1 MENSLPPLPP
11 EPPSLIDE
19 IIHQALKD
27 WKRLGKG
34 HDGFNQFYLYRRLL
48 RRNGGNSKLAVNQFL
63 LDGLRL
69 LQEKY
74 EPEANFLQA
83 RHLDGDTVQQI
94 ANRMNVSESHLYKL
108 QREATALL
116 TETIVAHDTQ
126 AALSQRETMIA
137 RLGGELTNEPIGL
150 EEPLAHLQA
159 LVTRDGP
166 PWVIAFEGIGGI
178 GKTTLSKTLLHRLV
192 AAGQV
197 DDIGWISAQREQLS
211 LMGKLERD
219 PQPAMNTAQMIEALA
234 HQLIPNA
241 PPERYEQALRSRFKE
256 LPHVIVID
264 NLETVIDIETL
275 LPTLLKL
282 ANPTKF
288 IVTARENLYGV
299 PNLYHEKVAELT
311 PAYALELIRYEAAL
325 RGLPVLAMSSDAE
338 LLPIVD
344 TVGGNPLAL
353 RLVVGQSHIYGLQ
366 SILYDLRQARSQ
378 PAANLYTYIYQRA
391 WAKLDPLERKALLV
405 MPFAGPNGDDLGYLA
420 EVGDLDLDDLRMALN
435 QLVTLNLVDARGGL
449 NDRRYSI
456 HNLTK
461 TFLMEQVVKWMQKRD

>member
-1 MENSLPPLPP
+1 MESPLSPPPSSSPPL
-11 EPPSLIDE
+11 DE
-19 IIHQALKD
+19 VIHQALKD

-34 HDGFNQFYLYRRLL
+34 HEAFNQFYLFRKLL

-94 ANRMNVSESHLYKL
+94 ANRMNVSESYLYVL
-108 QREATALL
+108 QRQATALL
-116 TETIVAHDTQ
+116 TETIIAHDTQ
-126 AALSQRETMIA
+126 AALNQQETMMA
-137 RLGGELTNEPIGL
+137 RLGGELLNEPIGL
-150 EEPLAHLQA
+150 EESLSRLQM
-159 LVTRDGP
+159 LLTTDGP
-166 PWVIAFEGIGGI
+166 PWVIALEGIGGI
-178 GKTTLSKTLLHRLV
+178 GKTTLAKTLLHRLV

-197 DDIGWISAQREQLS
+197 DDLGWISAQREQLS

-219 PQPAMNTAQMIEALA
+219 LQPAMKAEQMIAMLA
-234 HQLIPNA
+234 QQLIPNA
-241 PPERYEQALRSRFKE
+241 APERYEQALHSRLKE

-275 LPTLLKL
+275 LPTLQKL
-282 ANPTKF
+282 ANPSKF
-288 IVTARENLYGV
+288 IVTARENLYGIA
-299 PNLYHEKVAELT
+299 NLYHAKVEELNL
-311 PAYALELIRYEAAL
+311 PHALQLIRQEASL

-338 LLPIVD
+338 LLPIVE

-366 SILYDLRQARSQ
+366 SILYDLRQARSRT
-378 PAANLYTYIYQRA
+378 ADNLYTYIYQKA
-391 WAKLDPLERKALLV
+391 WAKLDPLERQALLV
-405 MPFAGPNGDDLGYLA
+405 MPFAGPDGDELSYLA

-449 NDRRYSI
+449 NDRRYAI
-456 HNLTK
+456 HNLTR
-461 TFLMEQVVKWMQKRD
+461 TFLLEQVVKWMQKRD

>member
-1 MENSLPPLPP
+1 MESSLSPLSP
-11 EPPSLIDE
+11 ESPPSIDE

-34 HDGFNQFYLYRRLL
+34 HEAFNQFYLFRRLL

-94 ANRMNVSESHLYKL
+94 ANRMNVSESHLYVL
-108 QREATALL
+108 QRQATTLL
-116 TETIVAHDTQ
+116 TETIIAHDAQ
-126 AALSQRETMIA
+126 AALHQRETMIE
-137 RLGGELTNEPIGL
+137 RLGGELINEPIGL
-150 EEPLAHLQA
+150 AAPLARLQA
-159 LVTRDGP
+159 LVTTDGP
-166 PWVIAFEGIGGI
+166 PWIIALEGIGGI
-178 GKTTLSKTLLHRLV
+178 GKTTLAKALLHRLI

-211 LMGKLERD
+211 LMGKLERN
-219 PQPAMNTAQMIEALA
+219 PQPVMNAEQMMAALA

-241 PPERYEQALRSRFKE
+241 APERYEQALRSRLKD
-256 LPHVIVID
+256 LPHIIVID

-275 LPTLLKL
+275 LPTLQKL
-282 ANPTKF
+282 ANPSKF
-288 IVTARENLYGV
+288 IVTARENLFGIA
-299 PNLYHEKVAELT
+299 NLYHDKVAELSSCH
-311 PAYALELIRYEAAL
+311 ALQLIRHEAAL

-338 LLPIVD
+338 LLPIVE

-353 RLVVGQSHIYGLQ
+353 RLVVGQTHIYGLQ

-378 PAANLYTYIYQRA
+378 PATNLYTYIYQKA

-405 MPFAGPNGDDLGYLA
+405 MPFAGPDGDDLGYLA
-420 EVGDLDLDDLRMALN
+420 EVGDLDLDDLRTALN

-449 NDRRYSI
+449 NDRRYAI
-456 HNLTK
+456 HNLTR
-461 TFLMEQVVKWMQKRD
+461 TFLLEQVVRWLGK